1 MWWEAIYRS
10 RLSTEEA
17 IYLYAVRVGLIS
29 VYRLES
35 GLKGTFTA
43 LVRTRGNTSG
53 VGTWEVLECKRCL
66 RCGFSRCALR
76 CALRMQNAR
85 TARALWKDG
94 RYTAG

>member
-35 GLKGTFTA
+35 GLKGTITA
-43 LVRTRGNTSG
+43 LERARGNTSG
-53 VGTWEVLECKRCL
+53 VGTWEFWNARDVWL
-66 RCGFSRCALR
+66 RCGFSR
-76 CALRMQNAR
+76 
-85 TARALWKDG
+85 
-94 RYTAG
+94 